1 MTTRVGRARHPYGY
15 YTGGQWARE
24 HHLINIFF
32 FFFLSTCVVVVIATA
47 GAEASHRQGGQ
58 TWTFTASID
67 GADSDAAPNLTDKQD
82 FGVKGSAEVTPLRKS
97 MVHN

>member
-15 YTGGQWARE
+15 YTGGQWTRE

-32 FFFLSTCVVVVIATA
+32 FFFLYTCVVVVIAKA
-47 GAEASHRQGGQ
+47 GAEAAHRQGGQ

-67 GADSDAAPNLTDKQD
+67 GASGDAATSLTDEQS
-82 FGVKGSAEVTPLRKS
+82 FGI
-97 MVHN
+97 